1 MCIHRLANL
10 YISDKEAAKQ
20 YTLAAEQGYA
30 LDQYALGFMYSSGNA
45 AIRDYKRA
53 YMWYDISASNGVA
66 KGSQHK
72 EIIAKK
78 MTPAQITKA
87 QEMSIKCLRNEY
99 AD

>member
-1 MCIHRLANL
+1 
-10 YISDKEAAKQ
+10 
-20 YTLAAEQGYA
+20 
-30 LDQYALGFMYSSGNA
+30 
-45 AIRDYKRA
+45 
-53 YMWYDISASNGVA
+53 MWYDISASNGVA

-87 QEMSIKCLRNEY
+87 QEMSIKCLRNGY